1 MKNGLHIRIQYPS
14 QFFPCIYHHSLK
26 RREMKGKQQ
35 QKEMRTEAA
44 AAMGRFDD
52 KNMGKMNV
60 TSCYCTFLLIVLLH
74 LLPKLNKCYG
84 SFRPIAKKNHLHSK
98 KVTKNHFHIKQK
110 CK

>member
-52 KNMGKMNV
+52 KNMGKMSV